1 MIQLDTI
8 RQIDDKSD
16 EGKLLIAA
24 IAILTS
30 MKKEDIISNE
40 WGGLVSPDEGIRKLQ
55 DLANRIYFK
64 KEWEAHKKSK
74 ERDNKIEGILND
86 KS

>member
-8 RQIDDKSD
+8 RQIDDGSD

-30 MKKEDIISNE
+30 IQEEDLESNE
-40 WGGLVSPDEGIRKLQ
+40 WGGLVSPDEGIRKIQ

-64 KEWEAHKKSK
+64 KEWEAQKKSK

-86 KS
+86 RI

>member
-8 RQIDDKSD
+8 RQIDDGSD

-30 MKKEDIISNE
+30 IQKEDLESNE
-40 WGGLVSPDEGIRKLQ
+40 WGGLVSPDEGIRKIQ

-64 KEWEAHKKSK
+64 KEWEAQKKSK

-86 KS
+86 RI

>member
-30 MKKEDIISNE
+30 MQKEDLESNE
-40 WGGLVSPDEGIRKLQ
+40 WGGLVSPDEGIRKVQ

-64 KEWEAHKKSK
+64 KEWEARKKSK